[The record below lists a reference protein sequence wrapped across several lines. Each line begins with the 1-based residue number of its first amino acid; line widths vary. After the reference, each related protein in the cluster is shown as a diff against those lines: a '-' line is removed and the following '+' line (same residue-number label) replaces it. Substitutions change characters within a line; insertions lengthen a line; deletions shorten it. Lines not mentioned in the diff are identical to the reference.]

1 MLRSPNSVRGQHQST
16 SSIYNYKTLNEMEM
30 RTISTRTSH
39 QPSIIDSQTSNKY
52 NETLKTSLADRS
64 LYLPLHRMLSNVS
77 LYEMIIEGKWK
88 FRAYEDDSFRFKS
101 MGIENLV
108 YICHDMMNKTLE
120 IMKLKQRNQ
129 RTSSSSC
136 ESWPIVNL
144 DTFKIL
150 TDADRACLNRVH
162 IFALMTII
170 FEATST
176 KSLISESVRIWGE
189 ASEHVNYQDSFSKSH
204 NQPKI
209 SYETAFRHL
218 IHTPDNQLLHIA
230 LHVSLITGHSRM
242 DLQQLGEK
250 LGVQRYHFD
259 MGSIKDSTKAFQD
272 LIKLLREQKLKR
284 EREQQCVDISKLPYK
299 PKKKRGLNA
308 NVSGTK
314 FAVVRQAADVFGFSI
329 SSDNDI
335 TCNLL
340 WNDTLISMDI
350 VSALKPYQKVN
361 HFPTMSEI
369 SRKDLLARNFDKLSR
384 ILPDEYNFTPRT
396 WILPNEYNTWYS
408 YASSKAK
415 KDQCTYILKPNNGA
429 MGHGIQVFCDYER
442 IQSMDN
448 YIIQEYIREPYLIDG
463 FKFDLR
469 IYALLTSCDP
479 LRVFIFNNGLVRM
492 STEKYEIPNRKNA
505 SHLFMHLTNYSV
517 NKYNVDY
524 EISTSNTNAENTGS
538 KRSLKF
544 LFEYLRTQNQDATTL
559 WKDIQNIVIKT
570 VFLAQPHLFAAY
582 RMCRPGASPSSE
594 SVCFELLGFDI
605 LVDKNLKPWVLEVNR
620 CPSFGT
626 NEQIDFDMKMKL
638 LLDTFELLR
647 FRTSDRKKSL
657 AIEKAEAQRRLYSNM
672 GKTSRL
678 LDDASLILSNG
689 NYRDVRTR
697 QKRLADVKEKLY
709 LLQRET
715 ARETF
720 ENRHLGSFIRLFPVE
735 DSIRMNELMIIL
747 TKCFDVL
754 YANKK
759 DLSWSTKY
767 YNRYK
772 EEELLEQL
780 AELEDLDQT
789 EQKRNPRLA
798 FSAPSSKSSFSSWS
812 SVNLAEVSNNSLPI
826 ERASP
831 SASFAS
837 ELSDDD
843 DGQHQVNSP
852 VPSDLVNKATSSI
865 TTITTTSSLLKRY
878 TTQSRTNVLRP
889 TPLSPLI
896 IRKQQQISV
905 VSSNTLRRPTLQ
917 TQGSPSDM
925 KSNRIIDKKIY
936 STSSS
941 QNTDRQSPQSR
952 IASRGMNNHSQMV
965 TYTTITQ
972 TPRKLLNSNTSSVGR
987 STSFNTPK
995 ELQMSDADLNRLY
1008 QLTLEQMHQ
1017 LCIRYPNKS
1026 DDETRQI
1033 CHEIVENWNK
1043 YRTSIGEFWLSKLDT
1058 RKRQAI
1064 IRIVWNNVQQIM
1076 KQLWKIDQYVEQLSL
1091 SKHLTKLEQRLL
1103 ANNGQYLWDIC
1114 QNRYNSWGSSLITST
1129 NRVSP
1134 IELACC
1140 NRFIELCKQA
1150 LFIVY
1155 RYSIDEKI
1163 KKQQQHQTEGS
1174 TIMVIS

>member
-1 MLRSPNSVRGQHQST
+1 MLRSPNSVRGQHQPT
-16 SSIYNYKTLNEMEM
+16 SSIYDYKTLNEMEM
-30 RTISTRTSH
+30 RTTSARTSD
-39 QPSIIDSQTSNKY
+39 QPSKMDSQESYRY
-52 NETLKTSLADRS
+52 NETLKKSFADQSLHF
-64 LYLPLHRMLSNVS
+64 PLSRMLSNIS
-77 LYEMIIEGKWK
+77 LYEIIIEGKWK
-88 FRAYEDDSFRFKS
+88 FRAYEDDHFRFKS

-108 YICHDMMNKTLE
+108 YICHGIMHKTLE
-120 IMKLKQRNQ
+120 IIKLKQRNQ
-129 RTSSSSC
+129 QTCSSNC
-136 ESWPIVNL
+136 EPWPIVNL
-144 DTFKIL
+144 DTFKTL
-150 TDADRACLNRVH
+150 TDADRTYLNRSH
-162 IFALMTII
+162 LLALMTII

-176 KSLISESVRIWGE
+176 REFMSESVRIWDE
-189 ASEHVNYQDSFSKSH
+189 ASEHNNHQHSFSKSH

-209 SYETAFRHL
+209 SYEIAFRHL
-218 IHTPDNQLLHIA
+218 IHTPENQLLQIA

-250 LGVQRYHFD
+250 LGVQRNHFD
-259 MGSIKDSTKAFQD
+259 IGSIKDSTKAFQD

-284 EREQQCVDISKLPYK
+284 EREQQYVDINKLPYK

-314 FAVVRQAADVFGFSI
+314 FAVVRQAADIFGFAI
-329 SSDNDI
+329 SSDNDVN
-335 TCNLL
+335 CNLL
-340 WNDTLISMDI
+340 WHDTLISMDI

-384 ILPDEYNFTPRT
+384 LLPNEYNFTPRT

-408 YASSKAK
+408 YASSKSK
-415 KDQCTYILKPNNGA
+415 KDQSTYILKPNNGA

-442 IQSMDN
+442 IQSIDN

-463 FKFDLR
+463 YKFDLR

-492 STEKYEIPNRKNA
+492 STEKYETPNRKNA

-524 EISTSNTNAENTGS
+524 EISTSNTDTENTGS

-544 LFEYLRTQNQDATTL
+544 LFEYLRKQNQDANTL
-559 WKDIQNIVIKT
+559 WRDIQNIVIKT

-582 RMCRPGASPSSE
+582 RMCRPGASPASE

-605 LVDKNLKPWVLEVNR
+605 LVDQNLKPWVLEVNR

-626 NEQIDFDMKMKL
+626 NEQIDFDIKMKL

-678 LDDASLILSNG
+678 LDDTSLILSNG
-689 NYRDVRTR
+689 TYRDFRTR

-735 DSIRMNELMIIL
+735 DSIRMNELMTIL

-759 DLSWSTKY
+759 DISWSTKY

-789 EQKRNPRLA
+789 DQKRNPRLA
-798 FSAPSSKSSFSSWS
+798 F
-812 SVNLAEVSNNSLPI
+812 VSNNSLPI

-843 DGQHQVNSP
+843 DQHQSTSP
-852 VPSDLVNKATSSI
+852 PPSEFVNKATSS
-865 TTITTTSSLLKRY
+865 TNTVTTTSSLLKRY
-878 TTQSRTNVLRP
+878 PTQSRTNVLRS
-889 TPLSPLI
+889 TTLSPLI
-896 IRKQQQISV
+896 IRKQRQTSI
-905 VSSNTLRRPTLQ
+905 VSSNVSQRPALQ

-925 KSNRIIDKKIY
+925 KSSRITEKKTY
-936 STSSS
+936 SISSS
-941 QNTDRQSPQSR
+941 QNTDRQSQQSR
-952 IASRGMNNHSQMV
+952 LASRGINSQSQMV

-972 TPRKLLNSNTSSVGR
+972 TSRKLPNSITPSPGR
-987 STSFNTPK
+987 STSLNTPK
-995 ELQMSDADLNRLY
+995 ELQMSDDELNRLY
-1008 QLTLEQMHQ
+1008 QLILEQMHQ

-1026 DDETRQI
+1026 DDETRRI
-1033 CHEIVENWNK
+1033 CHDIVENWSK
-1043 YRTSIGEFWLSKLDT
+1043 YRSSIEEFWLSKLDT

-1091 SKHLTKLEQRLL
+1091 SKHFAKLEQRLL

-1129 NRVSP
+1129 NRLSP

-1155 RYSIDEKI
+1155 RYSIDEKT

>member
-1 MLRSPNSVRGQHQST
+1 MLRSPNSVRGQHQPT
-16 SSIYNYKTLNEMEM
+16 SSIYDYKTLNEMEM
-30 RTISTRTSH
+30 RTTSARTSD
-39 QPSIIDSQTSNKY
+39 QPSKMDSQESYRY
-52 NETLKTSLADRS
+52 NETLKKSFADQSLHF
-64 LYLPLHRMLSNVS
+64 PLSRMLSNIS
-77 LYEMIIEGKWK
+77 LYEIIIEGKWK
-88 FRAYEDDSFRFKS
+88 FRAYEDDHFRFKS

-108 YICHDMMNKTLE
+108 YICHDIMHKTLE
-120 IMKLKQRNQ
+120 IIKLKQRNQ
-129 RTSSSSC
+129 QTSSSNC
-136 ESWPIVNL
+136 EPWPIVNL
-144 DTFKIL
+144 DTFKTL
-150 TDADRACLNRVH
+150 TDADRTYLNRSH
-162 IFALMTII
+162 LLALMTII

-176 KSLISESVRIWGE
+176 REFMSESVRIWDE
-189 ASEHVNYQDSFSKSH
+189 ASEHNNHQHSFSKSH

-209 SYETAFRHL
+209 SYEIAFRHL
-218 IHTPDNQLLHIA
+218 IHTPENQLLQIA

-250 LGVQRYHFD
+250 LGVQRNHFD
-259 MGSIKDSTKAFQD
+259 IGSIKDSTKAFQN

-284 EREQQCVDISKLPYK
+284 EREQQYVDINKLPYK

-314 FAVVRQAADVFGFSI
+314 FAVVRQAADIFGFAI
-329 SSDNDI
+329 SSDNDVN
-335 TCNLL
+335 CNLL
-340 WNDTLISMDI
+340 WHDTLISMDI

-384 ILPDEYNFTPRT
+384 LLPNEYNFTPRT

-408 YASSKAK
+408 YASSKSK
-415 KDQCTYILKPNNGA
+415 KDQSTYILKPNNGA

-442 IQSMDN
+442 IQSIDN

-463 FKFDLR
+463 YKFDLR

-492 STEKYEIPNRKNA
+492 STEKYETPNRKNA

-524 EISTSNTNAENTGS
+524 EISTSNTDTENTGS

-544 LFEYLRTQNQDATTL
+544 LFEYLRKQNQDANTL
-559 WKDIQNIVIKT
+559 WRDIQNIVIKT

-582 RMCRPGASPSSE
+582 RMCRPGASPASE

-605 LVDKNLKPWVLEVNR
+605 LVDQNLKPWVLEVNR

-626 NEQIDFDMKMKL
+626 NEQIDFDIKMKL

-678 LDDASLILSNG
+678 LDDTSLILSNG
-689 NYRDVRTR
+689 TYRDFRTR

-735 DSIRMNELMIIL
+735 DSIRMNELMTIL

-759 DLSWSTKY
+759 DISWSTKY

-789 EQKRNPRLA
+789 DQKRNPRLA
-798 FSAPSSKSSFSSWS
+798 F
-812 SVNLAEVSNNSLPI
+812 VSNNSLPI

-843 DGQHQVNSP
+843 DQHQSTSP
-852 VPSDLVNKATSSI
+852 PPSEFVNKATSS
-865 TTITTTSSLLKRY
+865 TNTVTTTSSLLKRY
-878 TTQSRTNVLRP
+878 PTQSRTNVLRS
-889 TPLSPLI
+889 TTLSPLI
-896 IRKQQQISV
+896 IRKQRQTSI
-905 VSSNTLRRPTLQ
+905 VSSNVSQRPALQ

-925 KSNRIIDKKIY
+925 KSSRITEKKTY
-936 STSSS
+936 SISSS
-941 QNTDRQSPQSR
+941 QNTDRQSQQSR
-952 IASRGMNNHSQMV
+952 LASRGINSQSQMV
-965 TYTTITQ
+965 TYTTLTQ
-972 TPRKLLNSNTSSVGR
+972 TSRKLPNSITPSPGR
-987 STSFNTPK
+987 STSLNTPK
-995 ELQMSDADLNRLY
+995 ELQMSDDELNRLY
-1008 QLTLEQMHQ
+1008 QLILEQMHQ

-1026 DDETRQI
+1026 DDETRRI
-1033 CHEIVENWNK
+1033 CHDIVENWSK
-1043 YRTSIGEFWLSKLDT
+1043 YRSSIEEFWLSKLDT

-1091 SKHLTKLEQRLL
+1091 SKHFAKLEQRLL

-1129 NRVSP
+1129 NRLSP

-1155 RYSIDEKI
+1155 RYSIDEKT